1 MTRSAPARALV
12 SGLAELA
19 MITDEIAATA
29 HVKHERAER
38 ASTWPGRTDSSD
50 GGLEYRGRHRSG
62 LQVGYNAAER
72 LMKGHHAQGRHLRQ
86 RHIPEICQLRRSRNA
101 DVLSGLHSVPAN
113 LAQGSGTTQVVVRL
127 YV

>member
-1 MTRSAPARALV
+1 
-12 SGLAELA
+12 
-19 MITDEIAATA
+19 MITDEIAATVY
-29 HVKHERAER
+29 VKHELAER

-50 GGLEYRGRHRSG
+50 SDGGLEYRGRHRSG
-62 LQVGYNAAER
+62 PRVGYNAAKR
-72 LMKGHHAQGRHLRQ
+72 LMRSHHAQGRHLRQ
-86 RHIPEICQLRRSRNA
+86 RHIPEICQLRRNRNA